1 MLADEAGPSRNK
13 ALHAHFSAPWH
24 DEKSSVDCRPNSIVK
39 RFFMNIGE
47 LEVRSGASRHTLRYY
62 EKAGLLQEVE
72 RRGNNY
78 RDYPEKA
85 VERVAMVRQLKALG
99 FSLREIREV
108 LDALRSDS
116 IDCEQGAVLMA
127 EKKAAVDDKIRELK
141 QVSALLGREQ
151 QRLEASAAALRE
163 EGRCKG

>member
-1 MLADEAGPSRNK
+1 MQIA
-13 ALHAHFSAPWH
+13 
-24 DEKSSVDCRPNSIVK
+24 
-39 RFFMNIGE
+39 E
-47 LEVRSGASRHTLRYY
+47 LEQRTGVNRHTLRYY
-62 EKAGLLQEVE
+62 EKAGLLQEVG

-85 VERVAMVRQLKALG
+85 VERVAMLRQLKALG

-127 EKKAAVDDKIRELK
+127 EKKAAVDEKIREWK
-141 QVSALLGREQ
+141 RVSALLGREQ
-151 QRLEASAAALRE
+151 KRLEESAAALRQQ
-163 EGRCKG
+163 GHCNR

>member
-1 MLADEAGPSRNK
+1 MQIA
-13 ALHAHFSAPWH
+13 
-24 DEKSSVDCRPNSIVK
+24 
-39 RFFMNIGE
+39 E
-47 LEVRSGASRHTLRYY
+47 LEQRTGVNRHTLRYY

-85 VERVAMVRQLKALG
+85 VERVDMVRQLKALG

-127 EKKAAVDDKIRELK
+127 EKKAAVDDKISELK

-151 QRLEASAAALRE
+151 QRLEESAAALRE

>member
-1 MLADEAGPSRNK
+1 MQIA
-13 ALHAHFSAPWH
+13 
-24 DEKSSVDCRPNSIVK
+24 
-39 RFFMNIGE
+39 E
-47 LEVRSGASRHTLRYY
+47 LEQRTGVNRHTLRYY

-116 IDCEQGAVLMA
+116 MDCEQGAVLMA

-141 QVSALLGREQ
+141 RVSALLGRER
-151 QRLEASAAALRE
+151 QRLEDSAAALRE
-163 EGRCKG
+163 QGRCKG

>member
-1 MLADEAGPSRNK
+1 MQIA
-13 ALHAHFSAPWH
+13 
-24 DEKSSVDCRPNSIVK
+24 
-39 RFFMNIGE
+39 E
-47 LEVRSGASRHTLRYY
+47 LEQRTGVNRHTLRYY

-85 VERVAMVRQLKALG
+85 VERVAMLRQLKALG

>member
-1 MLADEAGPSRNK
+1 MQIA
-13 ALHAHFSAPWH
+13 
-24 DEKSSVDCRPNSIVK
+24 
-39 RFFMNIGE
+39 E
-47 LEVRSGASRHTLRYY
+47 LEQRTGVNRHTLRYY

-141 QVSALLGREQ
+141 RVSTLLGREQ
-151 QRLEASAAALRE
+151 QRLEDSAAALRE

>member
-1 MLADEAGPSRNK
+1 MQIA
-13 ALHAHFSAPWH
+13 
-24 DEKSSVDCRPNSIVK
+24 
-39 RFFMNIGE
+39 E
-47 LEVRSGASRHTLRYY
+47 LEQRTGVNRHTLRYY

-116 IDCEQGAVLMA
+116 MDCEQGAVLMA

-151 QRLEASAAALRE
+151 QRLEDSAAALRE